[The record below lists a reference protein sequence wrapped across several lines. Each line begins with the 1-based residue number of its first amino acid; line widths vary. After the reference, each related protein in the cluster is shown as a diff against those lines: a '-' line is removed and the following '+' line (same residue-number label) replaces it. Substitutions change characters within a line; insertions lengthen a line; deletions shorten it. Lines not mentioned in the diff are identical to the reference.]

1 MNGGIQMLECK
12 CLINGEMR
20 SSSDDKIVKVFNP
33 YDGEYLGSV
42 PAITKEDVREVLEAS
57 QQAQLDWM
65 KLPARTRAKYVSEL
79 IDILKKHKSELSTI
93 LTAEHGKPLS
103 QAMGEID
110 AAIDLLQYAVESATR
125 IEGEHITSE
134 KVNEEA
140 WIQRVPYGV
149 VVGIVAW
156 NFPLAL
162 AARKLGNALV
172 CGNSMIIK
180 PPSETP
186 LTVMKFAQYIA
197 EESSLPNGVLQ
208 FVTGSG
214 RVVGDALVRNEI
226 TKLVTLT
233 GSTNAGIEVFKAA
246 AENVVVPHLEL
257 GGKAPF
263 IVMQDADVEKAARC
277 AVIAKYN
284 NCGQICTCNERM
296 YVHADVYDEFKEKF
310 IQYSKE
316 VVVGDPMN
324 PATTMGPKVSMA
336 EVEKL
341 LEIKAKAI
349 EEGATLLLDMTP
361 EELPTQHGNWF
372 YPTVFEITDNKS
384 ILIKEEIFG
393 PMVAMMK
400 VNSLE
405 EAINFANDCEYGLS
419 AYLFSDSSKNIMITM
434 RDLEFGEIY
443 VNRENGELVNGF
455 HNGYKKSGLG
465 GEDGKHGLEGY
476 LQKKMMYVNYNY

>member
-1 MNGGIQMLECK
+1 MLKCSILVNGDLRDSADGKVIE
-12 CLINGEMR
+12 
-20 SSSDDKIVKVFNP
+20 VFNP
-33 YDGEYLGSV
+33 YNGELVGTT
-42 PAITKEDVREVLEAS
+42 PAATKEDVREILESADA
-57 QQAQLDWM
+57 AQKDW
-65 KLPARTRAKYVSEL
+65 KKIPAATRAKYVREL
-79 IDILKKHKSELSTI
+79 GDILVEHKEEIANI
-93 LTAEHGKPLS
+93 LTAEHGKPLD
-103 QAMGEID
+103 QARGEVD
-110 AAIDLLQYAVESATR
+110 ASVSFMYYAAESATR

-134 KVNEEA
+134 RENEEA

-149 VVGIVAW
+149 VVGITAW

-162 AARKLGNALV
+162 SARKIGNALV

-186 LTVMKFAQYIA
+186 LAVMKFAELVA
-197 EESSLPNGVLQ
+197 AKSTLPKGVLN
-208 FVTGSG
+208 FITGSG

-233 GSTNAGIEVFKAA
+233 GSTGAGIEVFKAA

-263 IVMQDADVEKAARC
+263 IVMNDADVEKAARC
-277 AVIAKYN
+277 AVLAKYN

-296 YVHADVYDEFKEKF
+296 YVHKDVYEEFKEKF
-310 IQYSKE
+310 IAYSKE
-316 VVVGDPMN
+316 TVVGDPMD
-324 PATTMGPKVSMA
+324 AMTTMGPKVSKT

-341 LEIKAKAI
+341 LEMK
-349 EEGATLLLDMTP
+349 EESVRQGGKILLDMTP
-361 EELPTQHGNWF
+361 EALPTREGNWF
-372 YPTVFEITDNKS
+372 YPTVLEVEDNNN
-384 ILIKEEIFG
+384 ILMHEEVFG

-400 VNSLE
+400 VDSLE
-405 EAINFANDCEYGLS
+405 EAIEYSNDCEYGLS
-419 AYLFSDSSKNIMITM
+419 AYLFSDSSKNIMIAM
-434 RDLEFGEIY
+434 RDLEFGEVY